1 MGYGYI
7 LPKIIK
13 FLNGDNM
20 SEHIEINS
28 VEDIS
33 EEFLMMLLT
42 QAAMGESASKEA
54 MIKARQGE
62 FEVAKQLIEQAEEAF
77 TEVHKTQTALIGF
90 DEGQGKV
97 PMTLILTHIQDHIMT
112 GMLAKEV
119 ALEVI
124 MIREEMAQLK
134 ASLVG

>member
-1 MGYGYI
+1 
-7 LPKIIK
+7 
-13 FLNGDNM
+13 M

-28 VEDIS
+28 VKDIS

-90 DEGQGKV
+90 DEGEGKV

-119 ALEVI
+119 AFEI
-124 MIREEMAQLK
+124 IAIREEMAQLK
-134 ASLVG
+134 AALVA

>member
-1 MGYGYI
+1 
-7 LPKIIK
+7 
-13 FLNGDNM
+13 M
-20 SEHIEINS
+20 SEHFEITC
-28 VEDIS
+28 VEDIT

-62 FEVAKQLIEQAEEAF
+62 FEVAKELIKQADEAF

-90 DEGQGKV
+90 DEGEGKV

-112 GMLAKEV
+112 GMLAKEI
-119 ALEVI
+119 AIEVI
-124 MIREEMAQLK
+124 AMREELAALK
-134 ASLVG
+134 AAFAG

>member
-1 MGYGYI
+1 
-7 LPKIIK
+7 
-13 FLNGDNM
+13 M
-20 SEHIEINS
+20 SEHIEIKS

-90 DEGQGKV
+90 DEGEGKV

-119 ALEVI
+119 AFEIITL
-124 MIREEMAQLK
+124 REELAQIKTALI
-134 ASLVG
+134 A